1 LENKNNKYLKKGNNK
16 LEMKKILYNETI
28 LLNEGEKNMNVEDYM
43 STNIIL
49 VNADDSLV
57 KAARIMQ
64 EANIG
69 CLPVKK
75 GDEIV
80 GMITDRD
87 IVVRAVA
94 SEKIMTEVKCEDV
107 MSHSAICIDKN
118 EDVDSALEFMAEH
131 KIRRLPV
138 TDDGDLVGMI
148 SIGDIAD
155 SEFSNEFIGETL
167 EKISEK
173 TNESRI
179 V

>member
-1 LENKNNKYLKKGNNK
+1 
-16 LEMKKILYNETI
+16 MR
-28 LLNEGEKNMNVEDYM
+28 VEDYM
-43 STNIIL
+43 SKNIIL
-49 VNADDSLV
+49 VNADDNLV

-69 CLPVKK
+69 CLPVERN
-75 GDEIV
+75 DEIV

-94 SEKIMTEVKCEDV
+94 SEKNISNVKCEDV

-118 EDVDSALEFMAEH
+118 EDIHGALEFMSEH

-138 TDDGDLVGMI
+138 TDNGDLVGMI

-155 SEFSNEFIGETL
+155 SECSNEFIGNTL

-173 TNESRI
+173 TYESRKI
-179 V
+179 